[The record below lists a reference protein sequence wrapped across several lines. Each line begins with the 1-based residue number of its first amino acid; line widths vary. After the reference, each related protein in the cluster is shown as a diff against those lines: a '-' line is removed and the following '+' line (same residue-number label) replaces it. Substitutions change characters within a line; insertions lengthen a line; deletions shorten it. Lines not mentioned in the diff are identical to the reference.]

1 MTGGEVLAMTKRE
14 VLAMKKRGGGDKP
27 RPDKSM

>member
-1 MTGGEVLAMTKRE
+1 MTGGEVLAMTKSE
-14 VLAMKKRGGGDKP
+14 GFAMEKRGGGEKP